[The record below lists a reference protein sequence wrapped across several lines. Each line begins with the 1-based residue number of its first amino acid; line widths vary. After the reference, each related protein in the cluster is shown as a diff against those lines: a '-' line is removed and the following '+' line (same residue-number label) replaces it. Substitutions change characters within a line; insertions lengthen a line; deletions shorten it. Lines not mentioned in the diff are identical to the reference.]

1 MRSNGNRG
9 ACRAILPLVV
19 ATGVLFSCS
28 VTKEDAFAAA
38 AEGNLSAVERFVSA
52 DAGNVDARDDFGN
65 TLLSASIRAKRPEIA
80 DWLIEKGA
88 DVNAA
93 DKAGMTPLHVAA
105 AADNVEAVAS
115 LARAGVD
122 LNGRN
127 PKDRGKTALHYAAIN
142 GSLRVAEFL
151 VDAGVDI
158 DVRCSVK
165 ATPLSW
171 AAYTGTLET
180 VKFFVS
186 KGADTTAKDS
196 YGDSI
201 LGAAKNGKKTDIYD
215 YLVSIG
221 VR

>member
-1 MRSNGNRG
+1 MRSNGHRG

-65 TLLSASIRAKRPEIA
+65 TLLSASIRAKRTEIA

-93 DKAGMTPLHVAA
+93 DKGGMKPLHVAA
-105 AADNVEAVAS
+105 VADNVEAVAS

-151 VDAGVDI
+151 VDAGVDV